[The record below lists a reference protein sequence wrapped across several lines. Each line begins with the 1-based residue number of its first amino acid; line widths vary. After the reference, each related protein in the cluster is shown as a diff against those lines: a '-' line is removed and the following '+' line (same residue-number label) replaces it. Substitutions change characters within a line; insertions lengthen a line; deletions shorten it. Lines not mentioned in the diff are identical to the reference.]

1 MTVNI
6 GVEIKAVLHT
16 KGMSI
21 SEFARRIGTSRENA
35 YSIFNR
41 TSIDTELLLKICR
54 VLEYDFFSLYKNG
67 FTGPPTRDEFEEL
80 KKEVEFLKKILA
92 A

>member
-41 TSIDTELLLKICR
+41 TSIDTELLLKI
-54 VLEYDFFSLYKNG
+54 
-67 FTGPPTRDEFEEL
+67 
-80 KKEVEFLKKILA
+80 
-92 A
+92 